1 MREGYVTEL
10 RDEARECAG
19 RQAGCTCAAEGLVMQ
34 GEVPLQRGVVLHN
47 VSTAAGDDASH
58 HHAWDETPTLRSGPR
73 GTAGIDNG
81 DARPACTYKRTPGQH
96 MLARILT
103 DTQRSCLFFPNT
115 HRHQKHTH
123 TRGQNSPHKKTS
135 LTPRKADSAICRR
148 RGKKKKKS
156 SIM

>member
-1 MREGYVTEL
+1 MCRQ
-10 RDEARECAG
+10 AG
-19 RQAGCTCAAEGLVMQ
+19 RQAGRLYMRRRGPRNA

-58 HHAWDETPTLRSGPR
+58 HHARDETPTLRSGPR

-103 DTQRSCLFFPNT
+103 DTQRSCLFFFFFKHAQTPKT
-115 HRHQKHTH
+115 HAYT
-123 TRGQNSPHKKTS
+123 GPE
-135 LTPRKADSAICRR
+135 LSA
-148 RGKKKKKS
+148 
-156 SIM
+156 

>member
-1 MREGYVTEL
+1 MCRQ
-10 RDEARECAG
+10 AG
-19 RQAGCTCAAEGLVMQ
+19 RQAGRLYMRRRGPRNA

-103 DTQRSCLFFPNT
+103 DTQRSCLFFFFQTRTDTKNT
-115 HRHQKHTH
+115 RIHGARTLCIKRHRSLPEKLTQQYV
-123 TRGQNSPHKKTS
+123 GEGEKK
-135 LTPRKADSAICRR
+135 
-148 RGKKKKKS
+148 
-156 SIM
+156 

>member
-1 MREGYVTEL
+1 MRPESVQ
-10 RDEARECAG
+10 AG
-19 RQAGCTCAAEGLVMQ
+19 RQAGRLYMRSRGPRNA

-103 DTQRSCLFFPNT
+103 DTQRSCLFFFFFQTRTDTKNT
-115 HRHQKHTH
+115 RIHGARTLRIKRHRSLPEKLTQQYV
-123 TRGQNSPHKKTS
+123 GEGEKK
-135 LTPRKADSAICRR
+135 
-148 RGKKKKKS
+148 
-156 SIM
+156 

>member
-58 HHAWDETPTLRSGPR
+58 HHARDETPTLRSGPR

-103 DTQRSCLFFPNT
+103 DTQRSCLFFFFFQTRTDTKNT
-115 HRHQKHTH
+115 RIHGARTLRIKRHRSLPEKLTQQYV
-123 TRGQNSPHKKTS
+123 GEGEKK
-135 LTPRKADSAICRR
+135 
-148 RGKKKKKS
+148 
-156 SIM
+156 